1 MSHCLLPA
9 PSARG
14 GGTMTPNPP
23 PKSRDSAAN
32 SRAPPPRHPTIDLP
46 TPTAPILHPTHHPVA
61 PLLPTASHSTPMIPK
76 RVGSTAQPMWGRGGP
91 GVGGGGRCP
100 PLTPPRCHPG
110 SSLCKRCS
118 KLTVGPFYLGTNPLG
133 PALGRTKGSFHQPRI
148 AGSPPGLW
156 GSTTTAHAPQS
167 DPIMGKR

>member
-1 MSHCLLPA
+1 
-9 PSARG
+9 
-14 GGTMTPNPP
+14 MTPNPP

-91 GVGGGGRCP
+91 GVGGGGGDA
-100 PLTPPRCHPG
+100 PLSPLLDATPAPRCASAAQ
-110 SSLCKRCS
+110 SSPWGRFIWEQTHLAPRWGGQRAAFIS
-118 KLTVGPFYLGTNPLG
+118 H
-133 PALGRTKGSFHQPRI
+133 ALQ
-148 AGSPPGLW
+148 A
-156 GSTTTAHAPQS
+156 APQGCGAAR
-167 DPIMGKR
+167 PRRTLPKVTL

>member
-1 MSHCLLPA
+1 
-9 PSARG
+9 
-14 GGTMTPNPP
+14 MTPNPP

-91 GVGGGGRCP
+91 GVGGGGAM
-100 PLTPPRCHPG
+100 PLSHPSSMPPRLLVVQALLKAHRGAVLSGNKPTWPRAG
-110 SSLCKRCS
+110 ADKGQLSSATHCRQPPRA
-118 KLTVGPFYLGTNPLG
+118 VGQHGHG
-133 PALGRTKGSFHQPRI
+133 AR
-148 AGSPPGLW
+148 SP
-156 GSTTTAHAPQS
+156 
-167 DPIMGKR
+167 K